1 MESSCTI
8 ALLGQPNAGK
18 STLFNGLTGARQ
30 HVGNWPGKTVEQ
42 KEGYFKKDGVSYTVV
57 DLPGSYSLSANS
69 DEEIVTRDYIAS
81 GKADVVCILADASQL
96 ERSLFM
102 LADYTGIH
110 VRAILLLNMMDVAK
124 AQGKEVNC
132 TALEKELGIPVL
144 PFVAANRK
152 EYPSLYAVLQ
162 RTDRKNWILRDS
174 RLKSLYEK
182 EFGETW
188 HQLSRLLPEQ
198 GIGVYSAG
206 WLAAKLIEQDPVAHG
221 MVQQAVSSEQLQ
233 EIDALCRSIKDGSL
247 HTGDCKFQWI
257 DSILSGNVSGK
268 SSRPKMSRF
277 DIIATSKIWGKP
289 LALIFILIGLFL
301 SLIVGAPLMMVG
313 GMIPS
318 LIGTP
323 LAGLLNAIGTP
334 HFLVSLL
341 CDGVISAIGFAFL
354 MSGFVFGTS
363 LVFGFAEEVGYMAR
377 ISYVFDNTMQK
388 LGLHGKA
395 IMPFLVSFGCNIG
408 GATGTRVLD
417 TWGQKAAT
425 IALSWV
431 VPCSSTWAVVGLVSS
446 LFFGVNAVF
455 VILSLFLVAALHL
468 FITAKIFG
476 KKLLKE
482 SDRTGLIM
490 ELPPYHKPR
499 WGNLFRYVFSRMG
512 EVLKRAI
519 KIITCVSII
528 FWALSYTPDGVIENS
543 IIYKIGTVIEPVTMW
558 FGLRWQ
564 TFMAWLASGF
574 GKESCLGVLSAL
586 FNSEGIWNAIAN
598 QKSLVV
604 DTAAVGSGLLATI
617 TKPEALA
624 FIYAFFFNMPCMIA
638 FSSAVNETHSWKWMI
653 KIALYYIAVSL
664 ILATIVYHIGLL
676 IF

>member
-81 GKADVVCILADASQL
+81 GKADVVCILVDASQL

-110 VRAILLLNMMDVAK
+110 VPAILLLNMMDVAK

-152 EYPSLYAVLQ
+152 EYSSLYAVLQ
-162 RTDRKNWILRDS
+162 RTDRKNWILQDS
-174 RLKSLYEK
+174 RLQSLYEK

-188 HQLSRLLPEQ
+188 RQLSMLLPEQ

-206 WLAAKLIEQDPVAHG
+206 WLTAKLIEQDPVAHG
-221 MVQQAVSSEQLQ
+221 IVQQSVAPEQLQ
-233 EIDALCRSIKDGSL
+233 EIDALCGSIKDGSL

-257 DSILSGNVSGK
+257 DSILSGNVSSK

-277 DIIATSKIWGKP
+277 DKIATSKIWGKP
-289 LALIFILIGLFL
+289 LALIFILVGLFL

-323 LAGLLNAIGTP
+323 LAGLLNTIGTP

-431 VPCSSTWAVVGLVSS
+431 VPCSSTWAVIGLVSS
-446 LFFGVNAVF
+446 LFF
-455 VILSLFLVAALHL
+455 
-468 FITAKIFG
+468 
-476 KKLLKE
+476 
-482 SDRTGLIM
+482 
-490 ELPPYHKPR
+490 
-499 WGNLFRYVFSRMG
+499 
-512 EVLKRAI
+512 
-519 KIITCVSII
+519 
-528 FWALSYTPDGVIENS
+528 
-543 IIYKIGTVIEPVTMW
+543 
-558 FGLRWQ
+558 
-564 TFMAWLASGF
+564 
-574 GKESCLGVLSAL
+574 
-586 FNSEGIWNAIAN
+586 
-598 QKSLVV
+598 
-604 DTAAVGSGLLATI
+604 
-617 TKPEALA
+617 
-624 FIYAFFFNMPCMIA
+624 
-638 FSSAVNETHSWKWMI
+638 
-653 KIALYYIAVSL
+653 
-664 ILATIVYHIGLL
+664 
-676 IF
+676 